1 MDTKKILIIEDEPNI
16 RELVLY
22 NLKTNGYD
30 GIAAEDGIM
39 GITMVHKEKPDLIL
53 LDIMLPGKN
62 GFDICKELREE
73 GNNTP
78 IIMMTAKT
86 EEADKVMGLDHGA
99 DDYISKP
106 FGIREMMARIKAV
119 LRRYEINIPETD
131 TANDRKTEDTV
142 INVGDLSINIERH
155 EVNVA
160 GRNVNLTLKEFE
172 LLQYLMENRGHVFS
186 RDQLLNNIWGIDY
199 AGETRTVD
207 VHIRHLRQKLAGED
221 GEDKYIET
229 IRGKGYKVK

>member
-1 MDTKKILIIEDEPNI
+1 MKKILIVEDEPNI
-16 RELVLY
+16 RELILY

-39 GITMVHKEKPDLIL
+39 GITMVHSEKPDLVL

-62 GFDICKELREE
+62 GYDICKELRDE

-78 IIMMTAKT
+78 IIMITAKT
-86 EEADKVMGLDHGA
+86 EETDKVMGLEYGA

-119 LRRYEINIPETD
+119 LRRYETAPETGE
-131 TANDRKTEDTV
+131 NSDTV
-142 INVGDLSINIERH
+142 LKVGDLSMNIERH
-155 EVNVA
+155 EVKV
-160 GRNVNLTLKEFE
+160 GDRYVELTIKEFE
-172 LLQYLMENRGHVFS
+172 LLRYLVENRGHVFT
-186 RDQLLNNIWGIDY
+186 RDQLLNNVWGIDY

-207 VHIRHLRQKLAGED
+207 VHIRHLRQKLDD
-221 GEDKYIET
+221 GRNEEYIET

>member
-30 GIAAEDGIM
+30 CIAAEDGIM

-62 GFDICKELREE
+62 GFEICNELRDE

-86 EEADKVMGLDHGA
+86 EEADKVMGLECGA

-119 LRRYEINIPETD
+119 LRRYEINPHVDEVKAVEKD
-131 TANDRKTEDTV
+131 TIITAGELT
-142 INVGDLSINIERH
+142 INVERH
-155 EVNVA
+155 EVTVDD
-160 GRNVNLTLKEFE
+160 RSVDLTLKEFQ

-186 RDQLLNNIWGIDY
+186 RDQLLNKIWGIDY

>member
-1 MDTKKILIIEDEPNI
+1 MTTKKILIIEDEPNI

-39 GITMVHKEKPDLIL
+39 GITMVHREKPDLIL
-53 LDIMLPGKN
+53 LDIMLPEKN
-62 GFDICKELREE
+62 GFEICRELREE
-73 GNNTP
+73 GNKTP

-86 EEADKVMGLDHGA
+86 EESDKVMGLDYGA

-119 LRRYEINIPETD
+119 LRRYEVSTEIVDDKPVTD
-131 TANDRKTEDTV
+131 TILTADDLI
-142 INVGDLSINIERH
+142 INVERH
-155 EVNVA
+155 EFTA
-160 GRNVNLTLKEFE
+160 GGRHVDLTLKEFE
-172 LLQYLMENRGHVFS
+172 LLQYLIENRGHVYS

-199 AGETRTVD
+199 TGETRTVD
-207 VHIRHLRQKLAGED
+207 VHIRHLRQKLSD
-221 GEDKYIET
+221 GINEDKYIET
-229 IRGKGYKVK
+229 IRGKGYKVR

>member
-16 RELVLY
+16 RELILY
-22 NLKTNGYD
+22 NLKTNGYE

-39 GITMVHKEKPDLIL
+39 GITMVHREKPDLIL

-62 GFDICKELREE
+62 GYEICKELRYE

-78 IIMMTAKT
+78 IIMITAKT
-86 EEADKVMGLDHGA
+86 EETDKVMGLEYGA

-119 LRRYEINIPETD
+119 LRRYETAAELMEDKGKEKD
-131 TANDRKTEDTV
+131 TIIT
-142 INVGDLSINIERH
+142 VGDLSINVERH
-155 EVNVA
+155 EVTEG
-160 GRNVNLTLKEFE
+160 GRQIELTLKEFE

-199 AGETRTVD
+199 LGETRTVD

-221 GEDKYIET
+221 GEDSYIET

>member
-1 MDTKKILIIEDEPNI
+1 MNTKKILIIEDEPNI

-22 NLKTNGYD
+22 NLKTNGYEC
-30 GIAAEDGIM
+30 IAAEDGIM

-62 GFDICKELREE
+62 GFEICSELREE
-73 GNNTP
+73 GNTTP

-86 EEADKVMGLDHGA
+86 EEADKVMGLDCGA

-119 LRRYEINIPETD
+119 LRRYDISPQQNEGKPVE
-131 TANDRKTEDTV
+131 KDTV
-142 INVGDLSINIERH
+142 LTAGDLTINVERH
-155 EVNVA
+155 EVTVGNRSVD
-160 GRNVNLTLKEFE
+160 LTLREFE

>member
-1 MDTKKILIIEDEPNI
+1 MNTKKILIIEDEPNI

-30 GIAAEDGIM
+30 CISAEDGIM

-62 GFDICKELREE
+62 GFEICEELREE

-86 EEADKVMGLDHGA
+86 EEADKVMGLDCGA

-106 FGIREMMARIKAV
+106 FGIREMLARIKAV
-119 LRRYEINIPETD
+119 LRRYDINTPLDEVKSQDKD
-131 TANDRKTEDTV
+131 TIITAGE
-142 INVGDLSINIERH
+142 LSINVERH
-155 EVNVA
+155 EVTV
-160 GRNVNLTLKEFE
+160 GSRSVDLTLREFE

-207 VHIRHLRQKLAGED
+207 VHIRHLRQKLSGDD

>member
-1 MDTKKILIIEDEPNI
+1 MTTKKILIIEDEPNI

-30 GIAAEDGIM
+30 GISAEDGIM
-39 GITMVHKEKPDLIL
+39 GITMVHREKPDLIL
-53 LDIMLPGKN
+53 LDIMLPEKN
-62 GFDICKELREE
+62 GFEICKELRDE

-86 EEADKVMGLDHGA
+86 EESDKVTGLECGA

-119 LRRYEINIPETD
+119 LRRYEMTTADGSETASTSD
-131 TANDRKTEDTV
+131 TIIT
-142 INVGDLSINIERH
+142 VGDLSINVERH
-155 EVNVA
+155 EVTVGNREVD
-160 GRNVNLTLKEFE
+160 LTLKEFD
-172 LLQYLMENRGHVFS
+172 LLKYLMENRGHVFS
-186 RDQLLNNIWGIDY
+186 RDQLLNRIWGIDY

-207 VHIRHLRQKLAGED
+207 VHIRHLRQKLADENGQEH
-221 GEDKYIET
+221 YIET

>member
-1 MDTKKILIIEDEPNI
+1 MTTKKILIIEDEPNI

-30 GIAAEDGIM
+30 GISAEDGIM
-39 GITMVHKEKPDLIL
+39 GITMVHREKPDLIL
-53 LDIMLPGKN
+53 LDIMLPEKN
-62 GFDICKELREE
+62 GFEICKELRDE

-86 EEADKVMGLDHGA
+86 EESDKVTGLECGA

-119 LRRYEINIPETD
+119 LRRYEMTTVDGSEPANTSD
-131 TANDRKTEDTV
+131 TIIT
-142 INVGDLSINIERH
+142 VGDLSINVERH
-155 EVNVA
+155 EVTVGNREVD
-160 GRNVNLTLKEFE
+160 LTLKEFD
-172 LLQYLMENRGHVFS
+172 LLKYLMENRGHVFS
-186 RDQLLNNIWGIDY
+186 RDQLLNHIWGIDY

-207 VHIRHLRQKLAGED
+207 VHIRHLRQKLADENGQEN
-221 GEDKYIET
+221 YIET
-229 IRGKGYKVK
+229 IRGRGYKVK

>member
-1 MDTKKILIIEDEPNI
+1 MTTKKILIIEDEPNI
-16 RELVLY
+16 RELVIY

-30 GIAAEDGIM
+30 GISAEDGIM
-39 GITMVHKEKPDLIL
+39 GITMVHREKPDLIL
-53 LDIMLPGKN
+53 LDIMLPEKN
-62 GFDICKELREE
+62 GFEICKELRDE

-86 EEADKVMGLDHGA
+86 EESDKVTGLECGA

-119 LRRYEINIPETD
+119 LRRYEMTTADGSENANISD
-131 TANDRKTEDTV
+131 TIIT
-142 INVGDLSINIERH
+142 VGDLSINVERH
-155 EVNVA
+155 EVTV
-160 GRNVNLTLKEFE
+160 GTREVDLTLKEFD
-172 LLQYLMENRGHVFS
+172 LLKYLMENRGHVFS
-186 RDQLLNNIWGIDY
+186 RDQLLNRIWGIDY

-207 VHIRHLRQKLAGED
+207 VHIRHLRQKLADENGQEH
-221 GEDKYIET
+221 YIET